1 MPIPFIIGAV
11 AIAAG
16 AVGVAAGLSAKEQW
30 EKAKDISDRATRR
43 HDRAKS
49 GFSAL
54 AESVQSEFENLGQ
67 TKIDIFHNQI
77 AHIVEVLSRVYNKS
91 SSSQISGFENTLT
104 AEDLKQL
111 QHDLKELDALELTT
125 GAGTGLAA
133 GALAA
138 FGAYGSVGMFAAAST
153 GTAISSL
160 AGAAATNATL
170 AWLGGGAV
178 GSGAAAF
185 GMAGGA
191 VVLGSIVAAPAILV
205 AGVFMESKASEALT
219 EAEAYAAKV
228 DIEIVKIEQ
237 AMAVLEAIQ
246 LNAQEMSDT
255 LGKLA
260 ERFDNVKVY
269 DNSNE
274 VKFEQMLMIG
284 KALKEALH
292 TPLVTNDGEAEL
304 GISVKCSGLLE
315 ATQHI

>member
-30 EKAKDISDRATRR
+30 EKAKDISDRATWRF
-43 HDRAKS
+43 DRAK
-49 GFSAL
+49 GEFSTLTA
-54 AESVQSEFENLGQ
+54 AVQSEFENLGQ
-67 TKIDIFHNQI
+67 TKIDIFNNQI
-77 AHIVEVLSRVYNKS
+77 THIVEVLSRVYNKS

-170 AWLGGGAV
+170 AWLGGG
-178 GSGAAAF
+178 SLAAGGF

-191 VVLGSIVAAPAILV
+191 AVLGGIVAAPAILV

-269 DNSNE
+269 DNSDE

>member
-30 EKAKDISDRATRR
+30 EKAKDISDRATWRF
-43 HDRAKS
+43 DRAK
-49 GFSAL
+49 GEFSTLTA
-54 AESVQSEFENLGQ
+54 AVQSEFENLGQ
-67 TKIDIFHNQI
+67 TKIDIFNNQI
-77 AHIVEVLSRVYNKS
+77 THIVEVLSRVSNKAIS
-91 SSSQISGFENTLT
+91 SKISNFENALT

-111 QHDLKELDALELTT
+111 KHDLKELSAVDLT
-125 GAGTGLAA
+125 GGVGTGLAA
-133 GALAA
+133 GTLAA

-160 AGAAATNATL
+160 SGAAATNATL
-170 AWLGGGAV
+170 AWLGGGAL
-178 GSGAAAF
+178 GTGAGAF

-191 VVLGSIVAAPAILV
+191 AVLGGIVAAPAILV

-228 DIEIVKIEQ
+228 DIEIGKMRQ

-246 LNAQEMSDT
+246 LNAQEMINT
-255 LGKLA
+255 LNELVKRF
-260 ERFDNVKVY
+260 ERVKVF
-269 DNSNE
+269 DATDE
-274 VKFEQMLMIG
+274 IKFQQMLMIG

-292 TPLVTNDGEAEL
+292 TPLVTDSGEAEL
-304 GISVKCSGLLE
+304 GVAVKCSGLLE
-315 ATQHI
+315 ITHNI

>member
-43 HDRAKS
+43 YDRAKS

-111 QHDLKELDALELTT
+111 QHDLKELDALELTR

-170 AWLGGGAV
+170 AWLGGG
-178 GSGAAAF
+178 SLAAGGF

-269 DNSNE
+269 DNSDE

-304 GISVKCSGLLE
+304 GISVKCSGWIE